1 MLPLMT
7 LPSLIRT
14 ELLLS
19 IRKTCYMD
27 RPGIESC
34 VAGNKTYASGVVCVV
49 AEQGVCLQQR
59 GGDFA
64 RAPWHV
70 IPVKGLH
77 QIHGHWGSSGPAT
90 RTPLGNAI
98 FVPRRP
104 GDRMGLCGPSRKH
117 ARHQHEWNVY
127 RSCRSAVGRRRLYRA
142 ADSQAARKSQLFC
155 KADRAREG
163 YGSVCGCLGTRK
175 PEALREFAFLAL
187 HHQPLIP
194 FYTKSDDTLP

>member
-1 MLPLMT
+1 MALRN
-7 LPSLIRT
+7 LIRT
-14 ELLLS
+14 RHRLPVRT
-19 IRKTCYMD
+19 ICHQHD
-27 RPGIESC
+27 RPSIESR

-49 AEQGVCLQQR
+49 VGQGVCLQQR

-64 RAPWHV
+64 RAPRYV
-70 IPVKGLH
+70 IPVTGLH

-98 FVPRRP
+98 LVPRRP

-127 RSCRSAVGRRRLYRA
+127 RSCRSALGRGRVYGA
-142 ADSQAARKSQLFC
+142 ANSRAARKPQLFC
-155 KADRAREG
+155 KAYRAREG
-163 YGSVCGCLGTRK
+163 HGSIRGCLRTRK

-187 HHQPLIP
+187 HHRCLIP